1 VYSVVNI
8 RRLVPG
14 AMKDI
19 ISLIEKIHATPHKAV
34 IVVAGA
40 GTQGLAWLLGVPG
53 ASRTVL
59 EALVPYGNLSMID
72 FLGHEPAQFVSP
84 QTARDLAKAA
94 YRRGMRLREDD
105 SPVVGLACT
114 ATIATDRPKRGDH
127 RCSVAA
133 WDEAGVVQY
142 DLILDKGKRD
152 RTGEEE
158 VVSRLVIHALAQSFG
173 IETGLPLG
181 LRESEQPEFQTLSHP
196 TPIQRLLSGEA
207 SSVTV
212 YPDGHMAVDEPLQG
226 AILPGS
232 FSPLHH
238 GHEQLARVASE
249 ILGAEV
255 VYELSVVNVD
265 KPPLEETEI
274 RKRVGQFAGRG
285 RVVLTRAE
293 TFYKKARLFPGV
305 TFVIGYDTAVRL
317 VDPRYYGGEEAA
329 MLTALAEMWAAG
341 SRFLVAGRE
350 QSGSFRTMPGV
361 PVPPG
366 FSYLFR
372 GIPESK
378 FRADISSTVLRA
390 RGRGG

>member
-1 VYSVVNI
+1 
-8 RRLVPG
+8 
-14 AMKDI
+14 MKDI
-19 ISLIEKIHATPHKAV
+19 INLVEKVHATPHKAV

-40 GTQGLAWLLGVPG
+40 GTQALAWLLGVPG

-59 EALVPYGNLSMID
+59 EALVPYGSLSMID
-72 FLGHEPAQFVSP
+72 FLGREPVQFVSP
-84 QTARDLAKAA
+84 QTARDLARAA
-94 YRRGMRLREDD
+94 YRRGMGLREDG
-105 SPVVGLACT
+105 SPVIGLSCT

-133 WDEAGVVQY
+133 WDEAGVIQY

-152 RTGEEE
+152 RAGEEE

-173 IETGLPLG
+173 IEAGLSLG
-181 LRESEQPEFQTLSHP
+181 LIESEQPEVQVLSHP
-196 TPIQRLLSGEA
+196 HPIPRLLSGDVN
-207 SSVTV
+207 SVTV
-212 YPDGHMAVDEPLQG
+212 YPDGRMAVDEPLQG

-238 GHEQLARVASE
+238 GHEQLARAASE

-265 KPPLEETEI
+265 KPPLEEAEI
-274 RKRVGQFAGRG
+274 WRRVSQFAGKG
-285 RVVLTRAE
+285 RVALTRAE

-305 TFVIGYDTAVRL
+305 TFVIGCDTAVRL
-317 VDPRYYGGEEAA
+317 VDPRYYDGEEST

-341 SRFLVAGRE
+341 CRFLVAGRE
-350 QSGSFRTMPGV
+350 QNGSFCTLAGV
-361 PVPPG
+361 PVPQG

-372 GIPESK
+372 EIPESR
-378 FRADISSTVLRA
+378 FRADISSTKLRA
-390 RGRGG
+390 SGQGTKGG

>member
-1 VYSVVNI
+1 
-8 RRLVPG
+8 
-14 AMKDI
+14 MKDI
-19 ISLIEKIHATPHKAV
+19 ISLIEKAHATPHKAV

-40 GTQGLAWLLGVPG
+40 GTQALAWLLGVPG

-59 EALVPYGNLSMID
+59 ETLVPYGRLSMID

-84 QTARDLAKAA
+84 QTARDMAKAA
-94 YRRGMRLREDD
+94 YRRGMSLREDD

-114 ATIATDRPKRGDH
+114 ATIATDRPKRGEH
-127 RCSVAA
+127 RCSIAA
-133 WDEAGVVQY
+133 WDEAGVTQY

-152 RTGEEE
+152 RAGEEE
-158 VVSRLVIHALAQSFG
+158 VVSRLVIHALAHSFG
-173 IETGLPLG
+173 IEPQFSLELTEAE
-181 LRESEQPEFQTLSHP
+181 RPEVQTLSHP
-196 TPIQRLLSGEA
+196 HAIQRLLLGEA
-207 SSVTV
+207 NSVTV
-212 YPDGHMAVDEPLQG
+212 YPDGRMAVDEPLQG

-249 ILGAEV
+249 MLGTEV
-255 VYELSVVNVD
+255 IYELSVLNVD
-265 KPPLEETEI
+265 KPPLKEAEV
-274 RKRVGQFAGRG
+274 RRRVAQFVGKA

-293 TFYKKARLFPGV
+293 TFYKKAKLFPGAA
-305 TFVIGYDTAVRL
+305 FVIGWDTALRL
-317 VDPRYYGGEEAA
+317 VEPRYYGGEESA

-350 QSGSFRTMPGV
+350 QNGSFCTLADV

-366 FSYLFR
+366 FRYLFQE
-372 GIPESK
+372 IPESR

-390 RGRGG
+390 GGRGFQ